1 MARRGDT
8 RERLLDIAETQ
19 VLAKGFGATSIE
31 EIITEAEITK
41 SGFFYHFRDKGVLA
55 RALIERYIRRD
66 DEIFDDIFARGRDL
80 SDDPLQAMLISLKLF
95 AELLDDIEG
104 GHPGCLIATY
114 AYQERLFDRDVHA
127 LNREALISWRNRFM
141 AAFEEIARTY
151 PPREPV
157 DLSELADMVTTVIEG
172 GIVMSKALG
181 DPQKLPEQ
189 VLMLRSFL
197 KLLFEPVR
205 N

>member
-114 AYQERLFDRDVHA
+114 AYQERLFDRDVHC
-127 LNREALISWRNRFM
+127 LNREALIRWRERFQ
-141 AAFEEIARTY
+141 AAFEEIAETY
-151 PPREPV
+151 PPREAI
-157 DLSELADMVTTVIEG
+157 DLAALADMVTTVIEG

-189 VLMLRSFL
+189 VLMLRSCL
-197 KLLFEPVR
+197 KLMFEPIR
-205 N
+205 S